1 MTEWEKRKR
10 LMAELDGIIA
20 RLFSAAVDLAEQ
32 KIALREGKPL
42 RPIRRALN
50 HCAEEHKRYCGGEV
64 RQAVKIIEP
73 EPKLQKTKRSSRTLP
88 PPPNVVKESAPEKR
102 RGLKDW
108 WPEAY

>member
-50 HCAEEHKRYCGGEV
+50 HCAEEHKRYCGAEV
-64 RQAVKIIEP
+64 RQAVEIIEP
-73 EPKLQKTKRSSRTLP
+73 EPKLQKAERPQRMLP
-88 PPPNVVKESAPEKR
+88 TTPANVVLFRP
-102 RGLKDW
+102 G
-108 WPEAY
+108 PGQ